1 MTKSKFGYIR
11 FYSKRQWAYCPIYKA
26 ASTSMLHW
34 LLREQGVT
42 KPDPKRQISD
52 VARHHYPSVD
62 YPEAEKVL
70 YY

>member
-1 MTKSKFGYIR
+1 MDTFDFTVKGNGHIAQFIK
-11 FYSKRQWAYCPIYKA
+11 
-26 ASTSMLHW
+26 LHW